1 MKLLKN
7 NWILIGIILIILIIV
22 KTCEQDPKTVTKTK
36 IVYKTKTDTI
46 KETVIKEIPKKVYI
60 ERIKTIKGKDSIVYV
75 KVPDQTS
82 IEANQYDTELKA
94 NNATAKLKIT
104 TTGKLLDV
112 SGTIDYK
119 EKHTHTTTTV
129 IKPKS
134 GLFLY
139 GQTSVS
145 PLLEVS
151 AIGLDYQFRNT
162 VIIGTSLSLDHNT
175 ELNYLNLKVGFRI
188 F

>member
-75 KVPDQTS
+75 KVPDKTS

-94 NNATAKLKIT
+94 NNALAKLKIT
-104 TTGKLLDV
+104 TTGQLLDV
-112 SGTIDYK
+112 SGTISWNEK
-119 EKHTHTTTTV
+119 ETQTTTT
-129 IKPKS
+129 ITKPKS

-151 AIGLDYQFRNT
+151 AIGIDYQFKNT
-162 VIIGTSLSLDHNT
+162 AIIGTSFSLDHNT